1 MSHNELIAKLL
12 RRLVRS
18 PLTYRSLRPLLDLL
32 NLREENEAYKIWV
45 RFLLDTTG
53 RAHSRSK
60 PVIWMNAF
68 APTELAYSLGAVP
81 FMPEIIAALVAYLG
95 RSRRPIALADSQIST
110 DLCSFYRCALG
121 LVLEGYLPRPDVI
134 ISSSHLCDG
143 ANKFF
148 SYLSGIYGCPHLMLD
163 PPYNDGASSRRYVVD
178 QLKGLTQQSCEIL
191 GLHLDRGNLSR
202 VLNRSNEARGYMER
216 INRLRRSSPSPLP
229 GSEGL
234 SYLAGMSFYSFGS
247 RWGVEF
253 FRSLY
258 QYLERRVAEGR
269 GYLPREKYRLL
280 WLHHIRPYYRSE
292 IFRILAEREVAVS
305 FEEANYLCWASLD
318 PSRPWESLAEKILS
332 NVWAGPL
339 DRRIAAIEEMV
350 ENYRVDGAIHFSH
363 WGCRQSCG
371 GAGVIGDVLKDK
383 GIPYIILPGDGADPD
398 NYSPGQ
404 TRTRVEALIEMLG

>member
-12 RRLVRS
+12 RRLIRS
-18 PLTYRSLRPLLDLL
+18 PLMYRSLRPLLDLL

-53 RAHSRSK
+53 RAYSRSK

-178 QLKGLTQQSCEIL
+178 QLKGLTQQACEIL

-202 VLNRSNEARGYMER
+202 VVNRSNEARGYMER

-253 FRSLY
+253 FRSLH

>member
-1 MSHNELIAKLL
+1 MQYNELIIKLI

-32 NLREENEAYKIWV
+32 DLREENEAYKIWV
-45 RFLLDTTG
+45 HFLMDTTG
-53 RAHSRSK
+53 RAYSRSN

-68 APTELAYSLGAVP
+68 APTEVAYGLGAVP

-95 RSRRPIALADSQIST
+95 KSQRPIALADSQIST

-121 LVLEGYLPRPDVI
+121 LVLEGYLPDPHVI

-148 SYLSGIYGCPHLMLD
+148 NYLGGIYGCPHLMLD
-163 PPYNDGASSRRYVVD
+163 PPYTDRGSSRGYVVD
-178 QLKGLTQQSCEIL
+178 QLKGLTQQACEIL
-191 GLHLDRGNLSR
+191 GLHLDKGELSR
-202 VLNRSNEARGYMER
+202 TLNRSNEARGYIER

-234 SYLAGMSFYSFGS
+234 SYLAGMNFYSLGS

-258 QYLERRVAEGR
+258 HYLERRVDEGR

-280 WLHHIRPYYRSE
+280 WLHHIRPYYRNE

-305 FEEANYLCWASLD
+305 FEEANYLCWAPLD

-350 ENYRVDGAIHFSH
+350 EEYRVDGVIHFSH
-363 WGCRQSCG
+363 WGA
-371 GAGVIGDVLKDK
+371 AG
-383 GIPYIILPGDGADPD
+383 
-398 NYSPGQ
+398 N
-404 TRTRVEALIEMLG
+404 RVEVPVLSVTCSRTKASHISFSPVTELTLITTHRDKRERG

>member
-202 VLNRSNEARGYMER
+202 VLNRSNEARRYMER

>member
-1 MSHNELIAKLL
+1 MQHNELITKLVRGL
-12 RRLVRS
+12 ARS

-32 NLREENEAYKIWV
+32 SWGEENEAYKIWV

-53 RAHSRSK
+53 RACSRSK

-68 APTELAYSLGAVP
+68 APTEVAYGLGVAP

-95 RSRRPIALADSQIST
+95 RSQRPIALADSQIST

-121 LVLEGYLPRPDVI
+121 LVLEGYLPPPDVI

-148 SYLSGIYGCPHLMLD
+148 SYLGGIYGCPHLMLD
-163 PPYNDGASSRRYVVD
+163 PPYSDGGSSRRYMVD
-178 QLKGLTQQSCEIL
+178 QLKGLTQQACKIL
-191 GLHLDRGNLSR
+191 GLHLDEGKLSR
-202 VLNRSNEARGYMER
+202 VLTHSNEARRYMER
-216 INRLRRSSPSPLP
+216 VNRLRRSSPSPLP

-234 SYLAGMSFYSFGS
+234 SYLAGMNFYSFGS

-258 QYLERRVAEGR
+258 QYLEQRVTEGR

-280 WLHHIRPYYRSE
+280 WLHHIRPYYRNE

-305 FEEANYLCWASLD
+305 FEEANYLCWAPLD
-318 PSRPWESLAEKILS
+318 PSRPWESLADKILS
-332 NVWAGPL
+332 SVWAGPL
-339 DRRIAAIEEMV
+339 DRRVAAIMEMV
-350 ENYRVDGAIHFSH
+350 EDYRVDGVIHFSH

-371 GAGVIGDVLKDK
+371 GAGIIGDVLKDK